1 MSESTQ
7 QHREVARARGS
18 IPCAVLTISD
28 TRTIESDRGG
38 ALVVEHLEEA
48 GHRVVTREIL
58 SDDLGRIQHTL
69 RRIVRDGDAQAV
81 ILTGGTGIAARDIT
95 PEAIEP
101 LLTKRLEGFG
111 EIFRTLSWEE
121 IGAAAMLSRAVGG
134 MMERT
139 VVLAIPGST
148 AAVRLAMERLIV
160 PELAHL
166 VHEAQK

>member
-7 QHREVARARGS
+7 QHREAARERGG

-28 TRTIESDRGG
+28 TRTLESDRGG
-38 ALVVEHLEEA
+38 ALIIQHLEEA

-58 SDDLGRIQHTL
+58 PDDLGRIQSTM
-69 RRIVRDGDAQAV
+69 RRIARDGNAHAV
-81 ILTGGTGIAARDIT
+81 IVTGGTGIAERDIT

-101 LLTKRLEGFG
+101 LLTKRLAGFG
-111 EIFRTLSWEE
+111 EIFRMLSWEE

-134 MMERT
+134 VMGRT
-139 VVLAIPGST
+139 AVLVIPGST